1 MNNYKKDLIL
11 IPKLL
16 NFYLEASGTSEIL
29 LHCTIKTK
37 SITEE
42 MNWKKRLYDII
53 FKTDT
58 RAGKLFDIILVI
70 SIILSIIVVML
81 DSVATIHNEH
91 GKALL
96 AAEWFFTI
104 LFTIEYLLR
113 IYISKKKFQ
122 YTLSFYGII
131 DLLAILPT
139 YISLFFA
146 GYQYLLVIRILRLL
160 RIFRILKL
168 YRFIG
173 ASSFLIE
180 SIKASRHKIAV
191 FLSAVMAIVVIM
203 GAAMYLIEGPE
214 SGFKSIPESI
224 YWAII
229 TLTTVGYGDI
239 TPVTPLGK
247 ALASVVMI
255 LGYSIIAVP
264 TGIITSELTRK
275 KDKDDRDR
283 KICDECEC
291 NDHDKNAS
299 YCKVC
304 GKEL

>member
-1 MNNYKKDLIL
+1 
-11 IPKLL
+11 
-16 NFYLEASGTSEIL
+16 
-29 LHCTIKTK
+29 
-37 SITEE
+37 
-42 MNWKKRLYDII
+42 MNWKKRLYDIV

-58 RAGKLFDIILVI
+58 RAGKLFDVVLVI

-81 DSVATIHNEH
+81 DSIATIHQEH
-91 GKALL
+91 GKILL
-96 AAEWFFTI
+96 TAEWFFTI
-104 LFTIEYLLR
+104 LFTIEYLFR
-113 IYISKKKFQ
+113 IYISKKKFK
-122 YTLSFYGII
+122 YILSFYGII

-173 ASSFLIE
+173 ASSYLME
-180 SIKASRHKIAV
+180 SLKASRHKIAV

-203 GAAMYLIEGPE
+203 GAAMYLIEGQE

-264 TGIITSELTRK
+264 TGIITAELTRK
-275 KDKDDRDR
+275 KDKDERDQ
-283 KICDECEC
+283 KICNECGC
-291 NDHDKNAS
+291 NDHDKDAS

>member
-1 MNNYKKDLIL
+1 
-11 IPKLL
+11 
-16 NFYLEASGTSEIL
+16 
-29 LHCTIKTK
+29 
-37 SITEE
+37 
-42 MNWKKRLYDII
+42 
-53 FKTDT
+53 
-58 RAGKLFDIILVI
+58 
-70 SIILSIIVVML
+70 ML
-81 DSVATIHNEH
+81 DSVKSIHDEF
-91 GKALL
+91 GQALFI
-96 AAEWFFTI
+96 AEWFFTVI
-104 LFTIEYLLR
+104 FTLEYAVR
-113 IYISKKKFQ
+113 IIIVRNKFKYIF
-122 YTLSFYGII
+122 SFYGII

-173 ASSFLIE
+173 ASSFLVE
-180 SIKASRHKIAV
+180 SLKDSRHKIAV
-191 FLSAVMAIVVIM
+191 FLSAVMAIVVVM

-214 SGFKSIPESI
+214 SGFNSIPESI

-239 TPVTPLGK
+239 TPVTALGK

-264 TGIITSELTRK
+264 TGIITAELTSK
-275 KDKDDRDR
+275 KDKSPRD
-283 KICDECEC
+283 KGTCSKCGCD
-291 NDHDKNAS
+291 DHDKDAG

-304 GKEL
+304 GKKL

>member
-1 MNNYKKDLIL
+1 MSNQVDWKE
-11 IPKLL
+11 KL
-16 NFYLEASGTSEIL
+16 Y
-29 LHCTIKTK
+29 
-37 SITEE
+37 
-42 MNWKKRLYDII
+42 RII

-58 RAGKLFDIILVI
+58 RAGKIFDIGLII
-70 SIILSIIVVML
+70 AIILSIIVVML
-81 DSVATIHNEH
+81 DSVASIHDEY
-91 GKALL
+91 GKVLFIS
-96 AAEWFFTI
+96 EWLFTI
-104 LFTIEYLLR
+104 IFTIEYALR
-113 IYISKKKFQ
+113 IYLVRNKSKYIF
-122 YTLSFYGII
+122 SFYGII

-173 ASSFLIE
+173 ASSFLVE
-180 SIKASRHKIAV
+180 SLKDSRHKIAV
-191 FLSAVMAIVVIM
+191 FLAAVMAIVVVM
-203 GAAMYLIEGPE
+203 GASMYLIEGSE
-214 SGFKSIPESI
+214 SGFNSIPESI

-239 TPVTPLGK
+239 TPITPLGK

-264 TGIITSELTRK
+264 TGIITSEFTKK
-275 KDKDDRDR
+275 KDKNDRF
-283 KICDECEC
+283 KKHCEDC
-291 NDHDKNAS
+291 KCEDHDKDAS